1 MKISKLLITFLTF
14 CFLCLNANEL
24 VQGKPIKKK
33 IVYLVSDINIPFW
46 NIMAKGIEKGTD
58 LLGYD
63 FEILDAQNSAKKELE
78 NTIKAIKDEVSGI
91 IVSPTNSSACV
102 TILKLAKEANI
113 PVVIS
118 DIGTDGGEYVSY
130 ISSNNKNGAYKI
142 GKLLTNK
149 MIEKGFSNKKVGII
163 AISQKRLNGQE
174 RTIGFIKALDES
186 NIVNANLKQLVTWTQ
201 EETYNYTKE
210 MLTNYPDLNAIW
222 IQTSSIYKGALKAI
236 NESQRKDEIL
246 LVTFDAEPEFL
257 NLIPKEII
265 IASGMQQPY
274 LMGKTALIQ
283 LDSHL
288 NGINVKKNLQLPI
301 LIISAKNIEKK
312 LPIIKLNVLG
322 IEK

>member
-1 MKISKLLITFLTF
+1 MRLSKLLLTFLTF
-14 CFLCLNANEL
+14 CFLCVNANEL
-24 VQGKPIKKK
+24 VQDKTNKKK
-33 IVYLVSDINIPFW
+33 IVYIVSDISIPFW
-46 NIMAKGIEKGTD
+46 NIMAKGIEKRAT
-58 LLGYD
+58 LLDYD

-78 NTIKAIKDEVSGI
+78 NTVKAIKEKVTGI

-118 DIGTDGGEYVSY
+118 DVGTDGGEYVSY

-149 MIEKGFSNKKVGII
+149 MIEEGFSNKKVGII
-163 AISQKRLNGQE
+163 AIPQKRVNGQE

-186 NIVNANLKQLVTWTQ
+186 NIVNANLKQLVTWTE

-210 MLTNYPDLNAIW
+210 MIANYPDLNAIW

-236 NESQRKDEIL
+236 NESAKKDKIL

-257 NLIPKEII
+257 NLIPKGVI
-265 IASGMQQPY
+265 IASGMQQPH
-274 LMGKTALIQ
+274 LMGETALIQ

-288 NGINVKKNLQLPI
+288 NGISVKKDLQLPI
-301 LIISAKNIEKK
+301 LIISAKNIEEK